1 MDGPRACRPDE
12 FDETM
17 ALINQT
23 FRAGSDQDIRTDYP
37 LIFNPDQLDYMRIVA
52 ADGKV
57 VSHVPLA
64 PRTVIARE
72 DTCKIGIISP
82 TVTAPDYRH
91 RGYATLCLRDCI
103 RIATEKGWPLLVLWT
118 LEATF
123 PFYHHSD
130 FEAVGCQGRFYK
142 LEPRDQALFDPGP
155 FNIIQFDPT
164 TSHHLGAIAR
174 IHDAEPYRIERSHSD
189 YQALFTL
196 PKTTTFVAADGDQV
210 TAYLTLG
217 AGTNKPG
224 LIEAGGTAEG
234 LEALLKHILSARDQQ
249 IQALVLLTPS
259 VLEKVIEAS
268 KPGAGRPIEEAAG
281 IGFQMIRLNSLEKL
295 LRSSVSLLREKS
307 VGRRG
312 DLTLNCSDAEESFT
326 IHFRDGEVDFSNAS
340 GAAQVFLTRRQWVQL
355 IFGPHPSH
363 PAPFVE
369 GVAGELLKQVFPF
382 YLPIWELDH
391 S

>member
-1 MDGPRACRPDE
+1 MNGPRACRPEE
-12 FDETM
+12 FDSTM

-23 FRAGSDQDIRTDYP
+23 FRDGSDQDIRTDYP
-37 LIFNPDQLDYMRIVA
+37 LIFNLDQLDYMRIVA
-52 ADGKV
+52 VDGKV

-82 TVTAPDYRH
+82 TVTDPDYRH

-123 PFYHHSD
+123 PFYHHSG
-130 FEAVGCQGRFYK
+130 FEAVGCQGWFYE
-142 LEPRDQALFDPGP
+142 LQPRDQALFETGS
-155 FNIIQFDPT
+155 FTIVQFDPT
-164 TSHHLGAIAR
+164 TSRHLDAIAR

-189 YQALFTL
+189 YQTLFTL
-196 PKTTTFVAADGDQV
+196 PKTTTFVAEDRGQV
-210 TAYLTLG
+210 AAYLTVG

-249 IQALVLLTPS
+249 IQALVSMTPS
-259 VLEKVIEAS
+259 VLEKVIETR
-268 KPGAGRPIEEAAG
+268 KPGSGHPIEEAAG
-281 IGFQMIRLNSLEKL
+281 IGFQMMRLNNLEKL
-295 LRSSVSLLREKS
+295 LRSSVSFLREKS
-307 VGRRG
+307 AGLRG
-312 DLTLNCSDAEESFT
+312 DLTLNCSDATENFT
-326 IHFRDGEVDFSNAS
+326 IHFRDGEVDFSNAP
-340 GAAQVFLTRRQWVQL
+340 GAAQVFLTRRQWIQL

-363 PAPFVE
+363 APPLIE
-369 GVAGELLKQVFPF
+369 GAAGELLEQIFPF
-382 YLPIWELDH
+382 YLPIWDLDH